1 MEPRPPNR
9 SAGRWAHLG
18 TYGAEVLV
26 LLGTVAVFKL
36 AVLRFGTEGFEP
48 YTVVRRT
55 ISFLQ
60 TVLLFGLGVALVRF
74 VAMARSVPEQ
84 VGLLRTVAKPLGLVC
99 AAVLVLCAA
108 LPETLSELFF
118 GDRGHGALLP
128 PVGLLTVGLLL
139 HALIYSYWRG
149 QLYMHQAN
157 LLQVVNLG
165 VVPCAAMWWGP
176 DLPTVLWATGAAW
189 CVCSGAGLVPVLF
202 AKHVAPAST
211 ERARLLRYGLP
222 RVPGDLVL
230 ASLLT
235 VPVYLVNHVNGLGAG
250 AQVAFGLTLVN
261 LASSVYSPLSLLLLP
276 TASGLLAAKRWAD
289 LEART
294 ARTAWTAL
302 LSAMA
307 MLCVFQ
313 LVASPLLQWYL
324 GPTGEAMVGT
334 SRIVFI
340 GAVFMAVFIALRS
353 LLDAYYAAP
362 RNTFNLLAA
371 FGLFLAGGAVYL
383 FWWPVPLVALVAT
396 VLLPLALLALLTWR
410 SIAWMRQD
418 LRTMGAEGAHDL
430 RVLVVIPGSDGVAG
444 MPFSHRQAAA
454 IAAMPGFT
462 ATTFLLTTR
471 TRLRGLLRA
480 RRELKSVERKLRP
493 DVVHVHYGTVT
504 ALFTL
509 LTVRCPV
516 VVTFHGS
523 DLNPTPSDGV
533 WRDRTGRLFSQ
544 LAALGAAGI
553 ICVSEGLRQRLWW
566 RKDDAVVIP
575 VGTDTERFRPMD
587 RSTCREQLKWPPGA
601 AVLFNA
607 GNPKLKRLDLAEAA
621 LELVQRQVPDAR
633 LVPLRG
639 QVPPD
644 EMPVLINAAD
654 LVLLCSDAEGSP
666 TMVKE
671 AMACNVPVV
680 SNDVGDVV
688 RQVQGVHPG
697 AVVAQEPAAFAEAML
712 AVLHED
718 RRSNGREVLVQ
729 RGHDSRMLDARV
741 ADLLKQCSWHRKH

>member
-1 MEPRPPNR
+1 METRSPNR
-9 SAGRWAHLG
+9 TAGRWAHLG
-18 TYGAEVLV
+18 TYGAELLV

-55 ISFLQ
+55 ISFGQ

-108 LPETLSELFF
+108 MPDTLSELFF

-149 QLYMHQAN
+149 QLRMHLAN

-176 DLPTVLWATGAAW
+176 DLPTVLWATGVAW
-189 CVCSGAGLVPVLF
+189 CVFSGAGLVPVLF
-202 AKHVAPAST
+202 SKRMVPTSS
-211 ERARLLRYGLP
+211 ERSRLLRYGLP

-235 VPVYLVNHVNGLGAG
+235 VPVYVVNHVNGLGAG

-276 TASGLLAAKRWAD
+276 TASGLLAAKRWSD
-289 LEART
+289 LEAQT

-307 MLCVFQ
+307 MVCLFQ
-313 LVASPLLQWYL
+313 LVASPLLRWYL
-324 GPTGEAMVGT
+324 GPTGEAMVFT

-340 GAVFMAVFIALRS
+340 GAVFMAVFISLRS

-371 FGLFLAGGAVYL
+371 FGFFLVGGAVYL
-383 FWWPVPLVALVAT
+383 FWWPVPMVALVAT

-418 LRTMGAEGAHDL
+418 LRTMGGDGTHDL
-430 RVLVVIPGSDGVAG
+430 RVLVVIPGSAGVAG
-444 MPFSHRQAAA
+444 MPFSHRQAEA
-454 IAAMPGFT
+454 IAAIPGFT
-462 ATTFLLTTR
+462 ANTFLLNTR
-471 TRLRGLLRA
+471 TRVSGLRRA
-480 RRELKSVERKLRP
+480 RRRLKAMEREFRP

-533 WRDRTGRLFSQ
+533 WRDRLGRLFSQ

-553 ICVSEGLRQRLWW
+553 ICVSEGLRQQLWW
-566 RKDDAVVIP
+566 RREDAVVIP
-575 VGTDTERFRPMD
+575 VGTDTRRFMPMD
-587 RSTCREQLKWPPGA
+587 RAECRKRLQWPAGA

-607 GNPKLKRLDLAEAA
+607 GNPALKRLDLAEAA
-621 LELVQRQVPDAR
+621 MVLVAQQVPGAR
-633 LVPLRG
+633 LVALRG
-639 QVPPD
+639 KVEPD
-644 EMPVLINAAD
+644 EMPYWINAAD

-680 SNDVGDVV
+680 SNDVGDVA
-688 RQVQGVHPG
+688 RQVHGVSPG
-697 AVVAQEPAAFAEAML
+697 AVVVQEAGALAAAIV
-712 AVLHED
+712 AVIKEGKS
-718 RRSNGREVLVQ
+718 SNGRQVLLE
-729 RGHDSRMLDARV
+729 RGLDSRVLDQRV
-741 ADLLKQCSWHRKH
+741 AELLKDRTWHRKP